1 MIANVWM
8 SMFMKEPHPF
18 LYTNRIGVN
27 QCKNQKNLRAEMI
40 LDASDFKGR
49 EEWEW
54 NIYTDSKVVLV
65 ICHLELVEGYSL
77 YWVWIRHAH
86 HDNF

>member
-1 MIANVWM
+1 
-8 SMFMKEPHPF
+8 MKEPHPF

-49 EEWEW
+49 EEWE
-54 NIYTDSKVVLV
+54 
-65 ICHLELVEGYSL
+65 
-77 YWVWIRHAH
+77 
-86 HDNF
+86 